1 MVSQSTVQ
9 KTNTGS
15 RVERPSGQE
24 TEKLFH
30 KLQEKTSKLC
40 NSMLICSG
48 PESQEAQIHSVFE
61 RKHQQEKSSLS

>member
-40 NSMLICSG
+40 
-48 PESQEAQIHSVFE
+48 
-61 RKHQQEKSSLS
+61 